1 LRRSSEVS
9 AGGGVVPIALAW
21 AALAPG
27 VLGATPAAE
36 ALQSRYEQL
45 QPQLTNN
52 RFGAPVHLESREEE
66 ADAEGDVF
74 AVLNHGFPAVARALT
89 DAGNW
94 CDILVL
100 HVNIK
105 FCRPVGTPARLAV
118 NVGRRFEQPL
128 EDTHQIDFAFD
139 VEANEPKYLSVAL
152 LAARG
157 PFGTRDYRVGVAA
170 IPIRQ
175 QQTFLKLRYSYAY
188 GATARLAMSA
198 YLATAGRELVG
209 FTSTGGDGGSGTEYV
224 RGLRGVLER
233 NAMRYYLAIDAS
245 IATMDAPAATRLE
258 ARLDHWAD
266 AAERYPRQL
275 LDFERESYVAM
286 KKNEYARQRAA
297 PTGASP

>member
-1 LRRSSEVS
+1 MPT
-9 AGGGVVPIALAW
+9 GVVACIALAW
-21 AALAPG
+21 VALAPDA
-27 VLGATPAAE
+27 LGAPPAAA

-52 RFGAPVHLESREEE
+52 RFGAPVYLESREED

-74 AVLNHGFPAVARALT
+74 AVLNHDFPAVAGALT

-94 CDILVL
+94 CDLLVL
-100 HVNIK
+100 HVNVK
-105 FCRPVGTPARLAV
+105 FCRAAGTPARLTV
-118 NVGRRFEQPL
+118 HVGRRFEQPL
-128 EDTHQIDFAFD
+128 EDTHPIDFAFG
-139 VEANEPKYLSVAL
+139 VEASEPTYFSVVL
-152 LAARG
+152 LAERG
-157 PFGTRDYRVGVAA
+157 PFGTRDYRVGVEV
-170 IPIRQ
+170 IPAGQ

-198 YLATAGRELVG
+198 YLATAGRDLVG
-209 FTSTGGDGGSGTEYV
+209 FTATGGDDGSEPEYV

-233 NAMRYYLAIDAS
+233 NAMRYYLAIDAF
-245 IATMDAPAATRLE
+245 IAAMDAPAAEQLE

-275 LDFERESYVAM
+275 LDFERDSYVAM

-297 PTGASP
+297 ATGALP